1 MATTSL
7 ALAPRLRLA
16 VGRTAR
22 RLRQEGGSGLTPS
35 LLSALTTIERH
46 GPLTP
51 SALAERERVQRP
63 TVTKLL
69 DRLGQSGLVQRVA
82 DPGDK
87 RSSLVSLAPAGAALL
102 AELRTR
108 KDAYLEHR
116 LEALDASDRA
126 ALERAADILERLLED
141 DED

>member
-1 MATTSL
+1 MATTSI

-69 DRLGQSGLVQRVA
+69 DRLGQSGLVQRIA

-87 RSSLVSLAPAGAALL
+87 RSALVSLAPTGAELL

-116 LEALDASDRA
+116 LAALDTSDRA

>member
-82 DPGDK
+82 DAGDK
-87 RSSLVSLAPAGAALL
+87 RSSLVSLTPAGAALL

-126 ALERAADILERLLED
+126 ALERAADILERLLEE

>member
-1 MATTSL
+1 MAPASL

-35 LLSALTTIERH
+35 LLSALTTVERH

-87 RSSLVSLAPAGAALL
+87 RSSLVSIAPAGAALL

>member
-35 LLSALTTIERH
+35 LLSALTTVERH

-87 RSSLVSLAPAGAALL
+87 RSSLVSIAPAGAALL